1 MITEDLTGNT
11 IADLAKKFL
20 CGIVAMPAS
29 ELDFMDRIHVELRKV
44 DTNISSKATYNATAH
59 FNIGGNLFITHSHME
74 NSQQIYSRSELMS
87 IPAKAVD
94 RAVSSLWETVNSAI
108 ELCREYVAE
117 GIYIPSRTIARL
129 KVDDAMYNACKLL
142 NISPEIHFTIK
153 LFKEHNSSE
162 EHSFLFLRHTIKTD
176 TCLSCSRETYEQ
188 SKKDSY
194 DCTAILNFIGSD
206 YIPDSVEMHTF
217 YGQAYRNL

>member
-29 ELDFMDRIHVELRKV
+29 ELDFMDRINVELRKV
-44 DTNISSKATYNATAH
+44 DNHVSSKATYNATAH
-59 FNIGGNLFITHSHME
+59 FNVGKNIFISYSHME
-74 NSQQIYSRSELMS
+74 SSPRIYSRDGLIN
-87 IPAKAVD
+87 IPAS
-94 RAVSSLWETVNSAI
+94 AVSGAVSGLWELINRAI
-108 ELCREYVAE
+108 DLCRKHVAE
-117 GIYIPSRTIARL
+117 GIYIPSKTIARL
-129 KVDDAMYNACKLL
+129 KVDDAMYNACSLL
-142 NISPEIHFTIK
+142 NISPEIHFTLK
-153 LFKEHNSSE
+153 LFKEHNSAE
-162 EHSFLFLRHTIKTD
+162 EYSFLFMRHTIKTD
-176 TCLSCSRETYEQ
+176 TCMSCSNETYKL

-217 YGQAYRNL
+217 YGQAYKNL